1 MSGTVG
7 EKAEPRRLV
16 VCGMTVMSARSW
28 SPNAPLTT
36 RAGRVFPAVPKSISQ
51 TSPRRGVA
59 ILFLKGLEQ
68 GGGGSAESLVFQGSG
83 IEGRERRNTSCV
95 KAPLFHGKVFEG
107 VQQCFGI
114 STHEH
119 IIPAH
124 RRAKKKSFPQPNGR

>member
-36 RAGRVFPAVPKSISQ
+36 RAGRVFPAMPKSISQ

-68 GGGGSAESLVFQGSG
+68 GGGGQ
-83 IEGRERRNTSCV
+83 RRFPRLPRVRNR
-95 KAPLFHGKVFEG
+95 KAG
-107 VQQCFGI
+107 
-114 STHEH
+114 
-119 IIPAH
+119 
-124 RRAKKKSFPQPNGR
+124 NGAAPHA